1 VMPLQHRKLR
11 KLHVMLSKQPLQ
23 LRELVCQL
31 SELNQFVLKKS

>member
-1 VMPLQHRKLR
+1 
-11 KLHVMLSKQPLQ
+11 MLSKQPLQ